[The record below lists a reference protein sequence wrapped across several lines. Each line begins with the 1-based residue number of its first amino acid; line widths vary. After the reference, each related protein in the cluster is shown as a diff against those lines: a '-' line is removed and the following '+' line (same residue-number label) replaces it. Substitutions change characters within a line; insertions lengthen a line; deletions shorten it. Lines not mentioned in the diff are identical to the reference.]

1 MSTYKKISKRINNFF
16 YDHIVLKA
24 VVHNIVGVIFALVAA
39 FVFAFGFTCFT
50 TPASAG
56 ALEKVDMVSFTLV
69 TGGVSGLTQNIALIL
84 NSIFHVDV
92 SPSLVQSIGYF
103 VINIPLLIFA
113 FFKIGKR
120 FAILTLVN
128 VAASSLFIT
137 LLSTT
142 GFAEEIAS
150 SKLIISNILVRV
162 LFAAVC
168 TGVGSAI
175 AFKGDIS
182 CGGIDIV
189 TYYFALRK
197 STTVGKYNIAIN
209 AMIVGVYSL
218 ILLITNPA
226 EFDIPIFSII
236 FSILYLFVCGLVVDA
251 IHVRNKKIQVELI
264 TELTAM
270 PEVLMANFPHGIT
283 VSKAKGAYSNKDK
296 IMLWM
301 VVSSNEVKSVVA
313 LARRADPHAFI
324 VITPLIQVYGNF
336 FIKPI
341 Q

>member
-1 MSTYKKISKRINNFF
+1 M
-16 YDHIVLKA
+16 
-24 VVHNIVGVIFALVAA
+24 VAA
-39 FVFAFGFTCFT
+39 FIFAFGFTCFT
-50 TPASAG
+50 TPASAE
-56 ALEKVDMVSFTLV
+56 ALEKVGMVQFTLV
-69 TGGVSGLTQNIALIL
+69 TGGVSGLTQNIALVL
-84 NSIFHVDV
+84 NTAGVNV
-92 SPSLVQSIGYF
+92 APTTVQSIGYF
-103 VINIPLLIFA
+103 VINIPLLVFS

-120 FAILTLVN
+120 FSILTLVN
-128 VAASSLFIT
+128 VAASSLFIA
-137 LLSTT
+137 LLSRT
-142 GFAEEIAS
+142 GFAEAIAS

-197 STTVGKYNIAIN
+197 STTVGKYNIVIN
-209 AMIVGVYSL
+209 AFIVGFYSL
-218 ILLITNPA
+218 ILLASNPS

-236 FSILYLFVCGLVVDA
+236 FSILYLFVCALVVDA
-251 IHVRNKKIQVELI
+251 IHVRNKKIQIELI
-264 TELTAM
+264 TELQAM

-283 VSKAKGAYSNKDK
+283 LSKAKGAYSHNDK
-296 IMLWM
+296 LMLWM

-324 VITPLIQVYGNF
+324 VITPLAQVYGNF

>member
-1 MSTYKKISKRINNFF
+1 MNTYKKIAKKVNNFF
-16 YDHIVLKA
+16 YDHIILRA
-24 VVHNIVGVIFALVAA
+24 ILHNFVGVVFAVVAA
-39 FVFAFGFTCFT
+39 FIFAFGFTCFT
-50 TPASAG
+50 TPASKE
-56 ALEKVDMVSFTLV
+56 ALDAVGMVPFTLV
-69 TGGVSGLTQNIALIL
+69 TGGVSGLTQNIALLL
-84 NSIFHVDV
+84 NTFGLNV

-103 VINIPLLIFA
+103 VINIPLLVFA

-128 VAASSLFIT
+128 VAASSLFIA
-137 LLSTT
+137 LLSST

-150 SKLIISNILVRV
+150 SKLIITNVLVRV

-182 CGGIDIV
+182 CGGIDII

-197 STTVGKYNIAIN
+197 STTVGKYNILIN
-209 AMIVGVYSL
+209 AFIVGTYSI
-218 ILLITNPA
+218 ILLISDPA
-226 EFDIPIFSII
+226 EFDVPIFSII
-236 FSILYLFVCGLVVDA
+236 FSILYLFVCALVIDA
-251 IHVRNKKIQVELI
+251 IHVRNKKIQVEII
-264 TELTAM
+264 TELQAM

-301 VVSSNEVKSVVA
+301 VVSSNEVKNVAA

-324 VITPLIQVYGNF
+324 VITPLAQVYGNF

>member
-1 MSTYKKISKRINNFF
+1 MGSYKKISKKVNNFF
-16 YDHIVLKA
+16 YDHVVIKNIV
-24 VVHNIVGVIFALVAA
+24 HSFVGVIFAVVSA
-39 FVFAFGFTCFT
+39 FIFAFGFTCFT
-50 TPASAG
+50 TPASAE
-56 ALEKVDMVSFTLV
+56 ALEKAGMESFTLV
-69 TGGVSGLTQNIALIL
+69 TGGVSGLTQNIALFL
-84 NSIFHVDV
+84 NVLGFNV

-103 VINIPLLIFA
+103 VINIPLLVFA

-120 FAILTLVN
+120 FSILTLVN
-128 VAASSLFIT
+128 VASSSLFIA
-137 LLSTT
+137 LLSQS

-150 SKLIISNILVRV
+150 SKLIITNILVRV

-197 STTVGKYNIAIN
+197 STTVGKYSIFIN
-209 AMIVGVYSL
+209 AFIVGLYSL
-218 ILLITNPA
+218 ILLISDPA
-226 EFDIPIFSII
+226 EFDVPILSII
-236 FSILYLFVCGLVVDA
+236 FSILYLFVSALVVDA
-251 IHVRNKKIQVELI
+251 IHVRNKKIQLEII
-264 TELTAM
+264 TEQMAL
-270 PEVLMANFPHGIT
+270 PEVLLANFPHGIT

-301 VVSSNEVKSVVA
+301 VVSSNEVKNVVA
-313 LARRADPHAFI
+313 LARRADKHAFI
-324 VITPLIQVYGNF
+324 VITPLAQVYGNF